1 MAFFDHLREI
11 DPQKLHAFLA
21 RRGDPDEV
29 RDYIERMPIIICDK
43 KRELR
48 VDGRFLVW
56 WEKFLWEKPQAYIIK
71 MEDLTHCYYV
81 NEVIYVRLCDGIE
94 RSFRISKPQE
104 GVYAFQEISR
114 YVRGFENQPA
124 QDLQFVVNETKWSRV
139 EINRKQIVRIREG
152 GIFTKK
158 ITREVLASPTDE
170 LIWVINDTVV
180 DSEGPDDDYLAL
192 CTLSGKSHKIQ
203 CANKKDAYDLAL
215 KLKSL
220 VPHLLYGPS
229 AEYERLFRTDPSRLL
244 AIGKGRNPKSSGIW
258 KAPGSIR

>member
-1 MAFFDHLREI
+1 MAFFDHLQEI

-21 RRGDPDEV
+21 KRGDPDEV
-29 RDYIERMPIIICDK
+29 RDYIERMPILICDK

-48 VDGRFLVW
+48 VDRRFLVW
-56 WEKFLWEKPQAYIIK
+56 WEKFLWEKPQAYVIK

-124 QDLQFVVNETKWSRV
+124 QDLQFVVNETKWSQV
-139 EINRKQIVRIREG
+139 EISQKQIVRIRES

-170 LIWVINDTVV
+170 LIWVNNHTVV

-192 CTLSGKSHKIQ
+192 CTLSGKVHKIQ
-203 CANKKDAYDLAL
+203 CESKKDAYDLAL

-229 AEYERLFRTDPSRLL
+229 EEYERLFKLDPYRLL
-244 AIGKGRNPKSSGIW
+244 SIGQSKMPMTSRGW
-258 KAPGSIR
+258 KAPGNIR